1 MAVQQRL
8 TTADALA
15 AAMDSVKRHKRRRLM
30 LAILADLRDGV
41 QSLGELDFARMCRH
55 AGLPEP
61 DRQVIHE
68 LGYGR
73 AYVDAEWRRY
83 GLTVEIDGIQ
93 HTNAPAVIADALR
106 QNDLTNG
113 RSVVLRLPVLGLRS
127 EPTRFLAQVRNA
139 LLSLGWQ
146 PPGAVSEE
154 A

>member
-1 MAVQQRL
+1 ME
-8 TTADALA
+8 
-15 AAMDSVKRHKRRRLM
+15 KRRR
-30 LAILADLRDGV
+30 RRRKP
-41 QSLGELDFARMCRH
+41 ARVAR
-55 AGLPEP
+55 E
-61 DRQVIHE
+61 Q
-68 LGYGR
+68 
-73 AYVDAEWRRY
+73 Y

-139 LLSLGWQ
+139 LPSLGWQ
-146 PPGAVSEE
+146 PPGAASVE